1 MSTLRAGFDIGGTNA
16 RVSLFDTSDDYA
28 AVAQARARH
37 RDDTTPEAIGELMRR
52 LLAEACAA
60 AQVAPQAVEAIGVG
74 LAAQLSADGAV
85 VINAPNLGWRDLPI
99 EAPLRAALGFTG
111 PLRVV
116 NDLNALVVG
125 EHVRGAVRGVSDVLA
140 VYAGTGVGGAIIAN
154 HKLIEGAGGKA
165 GEVGHVK
172 VDLSPEARLCG
183 CGQYGCVE
191 AYAGGVHLERLVA
204 AIVHAHPDDPT
215 LAALIDPS
223 NRVDLGAADRMA
235 DAHPAI
241 DALWTRAASLLALVM
256 ANACTLLNPSVLL
269 LGGGVLENCRALRQ
283 RLLERVTPPIL
294 AAARDDLEIRMAA
307 LGDDAGM
314 LGAASLA

>member
-16 RVSLFDTSDDYA
+16 RVSLFDVSDDYEV
-28 AVAQARARH
+28 VAQARARH
-37 RDDTTPEAIGELMRR
+37 RDDTTPEAIGGLMRR
-52 LLAEACAA
+52 LLEEVCGE
-60 AQVAPQAVEAIGVG
+60 AQVAPSSVEAIGVG
-74 LAAQLSADGAV
+74 LAAQLSADGAI

-99 EAPLRAALGFTG
+99 EAPLRAALGFDG

-172 VDLSPEARLCG
+172 VDLTPEARLCG

-191 AYAGGVHLERLVA
+191 AYAGGVHLERQV
-204 AIVHAHPDDPT
+204 
-215 LAALIDPS
+215 AALIDAHPGLAGLRDEAG
-223 NRVDLGAADRMA
+223 RVDLGEADRMA
-235 DAHPAI
+235 ETHGAI
-241 DALWTRAASLLALVM
+241 NALWTRAASLLALVA
-256 ANACTLLNPSVLL
+256 ANACTLLNPGVLL
-269 LGGGVLENCRALRQ
+269 LGGGVLTNCHALRH

-294 AAARDDLEIRMAA
+294 VAARDDLEIRMAA